1 MVLMSG
7 KLGHAQGRQ
16 ANHRLQGLF
25 EPPVEVCLLSLS
37 CSESK
42 HPSSNITHTMW
53 VVFVALY
60 QERTFSIKSK
70 MKHRGMLTPNG
81 TCKLKYCSSSSLI
94 ALDTLFTRY
103 TISLEA
109 LGAQMATSCPLCY
122 SSQLPTTTE
131 DSPAVTGGNLEEKN
145 SEA

>member
-70 MKHRGMLTPNG
+70 MKHRGILNTAYIENTTFHFVSVGGKGSLLLPLLLWTLCSQDTPFL
-81 TCKLKYCSSSSLI
+81 LKPWEPRWPPLVLC
-94 ALDTLFTRY
+94 
-103 TISLEA
+103 
-109 LGAQMATSCPLCY
+109 ATAANCPL
-122 SSQLPTTTE
+122 QLRTHQQ
-131 DSPAVTGGNLEEKN
+131 
-145 SEA
+145 